1 MRQNMKMEAPIWV
14 RFFKMESG
22 MRALASIYHSQKPK
36 TKTNIPP
43 MMKSTMIRQSGVS
56 ADEHNLEIQI
66 LTGPGVVI
74 TSPLESEQ
82 ETSDTS
88 EDQG

>member
-1 MRQNMKMEAPIWV
+1 
-14 RFFKMESG
+14 
-22 MRALASIYHSQKPK
+22 
-36 TKTNIPP
+36 